1 MQEVGQVTLLELSK
15 LLEQLQLIHL
25 MLLLEQVLLQQ
36 QLLSLCGSNL
46 LIQVILAGLPL
57 VFEVVHQQE
66 ILTALEVLLK
76 SLAEIG
82 VARCF
87 LYLPIF
93 VFGVF
98 VTVVAG

>member
-1 MQEVGQVTLLELSK
+1 M
-15 LLEQLQLIHL
+15 
-25 MLLLEQVLLQQ
+25 
-36 QLLSLCGSNL
+36 
-46 LIQVILAGLPL
+46 AGLPL
-57 VFEVVHQQE
+57 VFEVVHQEE

-82 VARCF
+82 VG
-87 LYLPIF
+87 LLQGSIF